1 MLRASVRAN
10 LIQPSVFTIF
20 VFRNTMKMK
29 PLFICYPRC
38 STCQKAL
45 KWLQERGIEVE
56 VRDIVQQNPSEAE
69 LEEWIDRSGLAVNR
83 FFNTSGLRYKALNLK
98 EKGPHGF
105 TRRADPRAF
114 DRRYVGET
122 AFADRFRQDFGR
134 IPRAGV
140 GRSLVGKKIGVSGCT
155 EIGSGRKFSVRR
167 GYFFILSGCRS
178 RLILFLRRTDQPK

>member
-1 MLRASVRAN
+1 
-10 LIQPSVFTIF
+10 
-20 VFRNTMKMK
+20 MKMK

-98 EKGPHGF
+98 EKV
-105 TRRADPRAF
+105 R
-114 DRRYVGET
+114 T
-122 AFADRFRQDFGR
+122 ASREELIRELSTDG
-134 IPRAGV
+134 AGV

>member
-1 MLRASVRAN
+1 
-10 LIQPSVFTIF
+10 
-20 VFRNTMKMK
+20 MKMK

-98 EKGPHGF
+98 EKVR
-105 TRRADPRAF
+105 TAPREELIRVLSTDGMLVKRPLLIAS
-114 DRRYVGET
+114 DK
-122 AFADRFRQDFGR
+122 
-134 IPRAGV
+134 I
-140 GRSLVGKKIGVSGCT
+140 LVGFRAVS
-155 EIGSGRKFSVRR
+155 EKR
-167 GYFFILSGCRS
+167 
-178 RLILFLRRTDQPK
+178 

>member
-1 MLRASVRAN
+1 M
-10 LIQPSVFTIF
+10 IQPSVFTIF

-98 EKGPHGF
+98 EKVR
-105 TRRADPRAF
+105 TAPREELIRVLSTDGMLVKRPLLIAS
-114 DRRYVGET
+114 DK
-122 AFADRFRQDFGR
+122 
-134 IPRAGV
+134 I
-140 GRSLVGKKIGVSGCT
+140 LVGFR
-155 EIGSGRKFSVRR
+155 EPEWAAA
-167 GYFFILSGCRS
+167 LSEKR
-178 RLILFLRRTDQPK
+178 

>member
-1 MLRASVRAN
+1 
-10 LIQPSVFTIF
+10 
-20 VFRNTMKMK
+20 MKMK

-98 EKGPHGF
+98 EKV
-105 TRRADPRAF
+105 R
-114 DRRYVGET
+114 T
-122 AFADRFRQDFGR
+122 A
-134 IPRAGV
+134 PRAGV

>member
-1 MLRASVRAN
+1 
-10 LIQPSVFTIF
+10 
-20 VFRNTMKMK
+20 MKMK

-98 EKGPHGF
+98 EKVRTAPREELIRVLSTDGMLVKRPLLIASDKILVGFRSRSGPQPC
-105 TRRADPRAF
+105 RKK
-114 DRRYVGET
+114 DRR
-122 AFADRFRQDFGR
+122 FRLYR
-134 IPRAGV
+134 NRK
-140 GRSLVGKKIGVSGCT
+140 RT
-155 EIGSGRKFSVRR
+155 EIFRPQGVIFS
-167 GYFFILSGCRS
+167 FCRVVA
-178 RLILFLRRTDQPK
+178 PV

>member
-1 MLRASVRAN
+1 
-10 LIQPSVFTIF
+10 
-20 VFRNTMKMK
+20 MK

-45 KWLQERGIEVE
+45 NGCRSAGSKSKCAISCSRIPPKRSSKSGSIAAVLR
-56 VRDIVQQNPSEAE
+56 S
-69 LEEWIDRSGLAVNR
+69 IDFSIPAVCVIRRS
-83 FFNTSGLRYKALNLK
+83 NLK
-98 EKGPHGF
+98 EKVRTAP
-105 TRRADPRAF
+105 RERADPRAF

-140 GRSLVGKKIGVSGCT
+140 AAALSEKDRRFRLYRNRKRT
-155 EIGSGRKFSVRR
+155 EISVRR

>member
-1 MLRASVRAN
+1 
-10 LIQPSVFTIF
+10 
-20 VFRNTMKMK
+20 MKMK

-98 EKGPHGF
+98 EKVR
-105 TRRADPRAF
+105 TAPRNP
-114 DRRYVGET
+114 T
-122 AFADRFRQDFGR
+122 
-134 IPRAGV
+134 
-140 GRSLVGKKIGVSGCT
+140 K
-155 EIGSGRKFSVRR
+155 
-167 GYFFILSGCRS
+167 ILSEAISKGRFTNIPSVESTRISSS
-178 RLILFLRRTDQPK
+178 RGAVRTFSFKLSAL

>member
-83 FFNTSGLRYKALNLK
+83 FLQGAQPER
-98 EKGPHGF
+98 KGPHGF

>member
-98 EKGPHGF
+98 EKVRTASREELIRVLSTDGTVGVI
-105 TRRADPRAF
+105 
-114 DRRYVGET
+114 DRVT
-122 AFADRFRQDFGR
+122 AVVLYR
-134 IPRAGV
+134 I
-140 GRSLVGKKIGVSGCT
+140 T
-155 EIGSGRKFSVRR
+155 Q
-167 GYFFILSGCRS
+167 ILSLTALAATVS
-178 RLILFLRRTDQPK
+178 PVTDSAAI

>member
-1 MLRASVRAN
+1 
-10 LIQPSVFTIF
+10 
-20 VFRNTMKMK
+20 MKMK

-98 EKGPHGF
+98 EKVR
-105 TRRADPRAF
+105 TAPREELIRVLSTDGMLVKRPLLIAS
-114 DRRYVGET
+114 DKI
-122 AFADRFRQDFGR
+122 GR

-140 GRSLVGKKIGVSGCT
+140 GRSLVGKKIGVYGCT

>member
-1 MLRASVRAN
+1 
-10 LIQPSVFTIF
+10 
-20 VFRNTMKMK
+20 MKMK

-98 EKGPHGF
+98 EKVRTAP
-105 TRRADPRAF
+105 REEPDPRAF

-140 GRSLVGKKIGVSGCT
+140 GRSLVGK
-155 EIGSGRKFSVRR
+155 R
-167 GYFFILSGCRS
+167 
-178 RLILFLRRTDQPK
+178 

>member
-1 MLRASVRAN
+1 
-10 LIQPSVFTIF
+10 
-20 VFRNTMKMK
+20 MKMK

-98 EKGPHGF
+98 EKVR
-105 TRRADPRAF
+105 TAPREELIRVLST
-114 DRRYVGET
+114 DGM
-122 AFADRFRQDFGR
+122 
-134 IPRAGV
+134 
-140 GRSLVGKKIGVSGCT
+140 LVKRPLLIASGCT

>member
-1 MLRASVRAN
+1 
-10 LIQPSVFTIF
+10 
-20 VFRNTMKMK
+20 MKMK

-98 EKGPHGF
+98 EKVR
-105 TRRADPRAF
+105 TAPREELIRVLST
-114 DRRYVGET
+114 DGM
-122 AFADRFRQDFGR
+122 
-134 IPRAGV
+134 
-140 GRSLVGKKIGVSGCT
+140 LVKRPLLIASDCT
-155 EIGSGRKFSVRR
+155 EIGSGRKFSVRS

>member
-1 MLRASVRAN
+1 
-10 LIQPSVFTIF
+10 
-20 VFRNTMKMK
+20 MKMK

-69 LEEWIDRSGLAVNR
+69 LEEWIDRSGL
-83 FFNTSGLRYKALNLK
+83 
-98 EKGPHGF
+98 
-105 TRRADPRAF
+105 
-114 DRRYVGET
+114 
-122 AFADRFRQDFGR
+122 
-134 IPRAGV
+134 
-140 GRSLVGKKIGVSGCT
+140 VGKKIGVYGCT

>member
-1 MLRASVRAN
+1 
-10 LIQPSVFTIF
+10 
-20 VFRNTMKMK
+20 MKMK

-98 EKGPHGF
+98 EKV
-105 TRRADPRAF
+105 R
-114 DRRYVGET
+114 T
-122 AFADRFRQDFGR
+122 ASREELIRVLSTDGMLVKRPLLIASGK
-134 IPRAGV
+134 I
-140 GRSLVGKKIGVSGCT
+140 LVGFR
-155 EIGSGRKFSVRR
+155 EPEWAAAFSEKR
-167 GYFFILSGCRS
+167 
-178 RLILFLRRTDQPK
+178 

>member
-1 MLRASVRAN
+1 
-10 LIQPSVFTIF
+10 
-20 VFRNTMKMK
+20 MKMK

-98 EKGPHGF
+98 EKVRTAPREELIRVLSTDGMLVKRPLLIASDKILVGF
-105 TRRADPRAF
+105 REPEWAA
-114 DRRYVGET
+114 
-122 AFADRFRQDFGR
+122 
-134 IPRAGV
+134 
-140 GRSLVGKKIGVSGCT
+140 SLVGKKIGVYGCT